1 MALSTTELKIIDIVE
16 SINLDIFE
24 QLNPHD
30 GNFYNSSQHTE
41 APELEFVTNGINSF
55 VRYMGEYIW
64 DTVDLS
70 FADEDDES
78 DEDSKLSY
86 KEQIIKRM
94 KQVVLKLN
102 SVNYENLNDAECL
115 WRPLLKLT

>member
-115 WRPLLKLT
+115 